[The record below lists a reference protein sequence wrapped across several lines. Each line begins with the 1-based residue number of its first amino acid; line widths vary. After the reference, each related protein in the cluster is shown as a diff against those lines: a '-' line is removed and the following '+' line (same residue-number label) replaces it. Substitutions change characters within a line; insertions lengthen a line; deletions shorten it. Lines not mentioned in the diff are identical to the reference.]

1 MVERQPSKLNVA
13 SSTLVSRSS
22 YCRYSSGV
30 ERFLG
35 KEKVPSSN
43 LGIGSSLNKQLMLID
58 VLKSKIHRIKVTDG
72 NLDYIGSLTLD
83 LDLMDKVGLVNGEKI
98 QVLNVNNGERL
109 ETYVI
114 EGQRGKGEVI
124 VNGPATYKISKGDKI
139 IINSYAKIEFKL
151 ASRFKPKLLIYD

>member
-1 MVERQPSKLNVA
+1 
-13 SSTLVSRSS
+13 
-22 YCRYSSGV
+22 
-30 ERFLG
+30 
-35 KEKVPSSN
+35 
-43 LGIGSSLNKQLMLID
+43 MLID

-124 VNGPATYKISKGDKI
+124 VNGPATYRVSKGDKI

>member
-1 MVERQPSKLNVA
+1 
-13 SSTLVSRSS
+13 
-22 YCRYSSGV
+22 
-30 ERFLG
+30 
-35 KEKVPSSN
+35 
-43 LGIGSSLNKQLMLID
+43 MLID

-83 LDLMDKVGLVNGEKI
+83 PDLMDKVGLVNGEKI

-124 VNGPATYKISKGDKI
+124 VNGPATYRISRGDKI
-139 IINSYAKIEFKL
+139 IINSYAKIEFEL
-151 ASRFKPKLLIYD
+151 ASKFKPKLLIYD